1 LIFKIVSE
9 LLWIAPELLPLTSIP
24 GCCPATQRGDV
35 YSFGIILEEIVN
47 RGGPYQEARQ
57 QMDVH
62 TILHKVRQCNG
73 FRPLIRERECPP
85 DLLELME
92 KCWADNQEERPTFS
106 TIRSNIRTIMK

>member
-1 LIFKIVSE
+1 
-9 LLWIAPELLPLTSIP
+9 
-24 GCCPATQRGDV
+24 
-35 YSFGIILEEIVN
+35 
-47 RGGPYQEARQ
+47 
-57 QMDVH
+57 MDVH